1 MNNYLDTIAQEIYKY
16 LKRFNKGDK
25 TIESYI
31 RLIQLVT
38 LYLGYYGFENN
49 LSIATSKSYLDSI
62 ISCIDYYKDIEVNIN
77 IIRNEILNIC
87 NTKSYEQLFYEDH
100 LNKEG
105 KLLTRICKDIDIN
118 EYWESNSEVYIVK
131 KTQDRIISVKKV

>member
-25 TIESYI
+25 TIGSYI
-31 RLIQLVT
+31 RIIQLVT
-38 LYLGYYGFENN
+38 LYLGYYSFENN

-62 ISCIDYYKDIEVNIN
+62 ISYIDYYKDIEVNIN
-77 IIRNEILNIC
+77 IIRNKILDIC

-105 KLLTRICKDIDIN
+105 KLLTRIYKDADIN
-118 EYWESNSEVYIVK
+118 EYWELNSEVYIVK
-131 KTQDRIISVKKV
+131 ITEDKIVSVKKV

>member
-1 MNNYLDTIAQEIYKY
+1 MNNYLDTMAQEIYKY

-25 TIESYI
+25 TIGSYI
-31 RLIQLVT
+31 RIIQLVT

-62 ISCIDYYKDIEVNIN
+62 ISYIDYYKDIEVNIN
-77 IIRNEILNIC
+77 IIRNKILDIC

-105 KLLTRICKDIDIN
+105 KLLTRIYKDTDIN
-118 EYWESNSEVYIVK
+118 EYWELNNEVYIVK
-131 KTQDRIISVKKV
+131 ITEDKIASVKKV